1 MVDHLGKLVATPLQK
16 GKHPQLKEELK
27 VV

>member
-1 MVDHLGKLVATPLQK
+1 MVDHLGKLVETPLQK